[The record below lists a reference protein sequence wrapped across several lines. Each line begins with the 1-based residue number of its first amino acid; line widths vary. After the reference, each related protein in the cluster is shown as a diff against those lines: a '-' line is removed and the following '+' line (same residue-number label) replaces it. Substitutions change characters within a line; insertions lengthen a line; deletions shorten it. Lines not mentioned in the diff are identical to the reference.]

1 MPKILPPPEG
11 PTRAEQEQHW
21 PAFPVKDWSKSFILP
36 FPATLHVAADVMD
49 ELHFGRGGH
58 SYIAPTQYGKSTL
71 IRYLLRAIP
80 ERYPNMIA
88 VRLEFEISN
97 HPSPRE
103 FYKVLLRGLDPQ
115 LEIRHFLEDR
125 RDQAL
130 AEYLTLA
137 TPKSPPFIVFLVDE
151 IQNGGSL
158 VLEWLKFFM
167 GMLDECGV
175 RNAAFG
181 FGNSGLTAAVK
192 KVRLA
197 HQKHL
202 LKRYFRHVL
211 SMPGIA
217 TRMALGRVFRII
229 DWTWRWAE
237 FGWTISQF
245 YFPLAYRAGW
255 RITNETGLAWAALMA
270 AAGAG
275 GRGIEI
281 GADVVRDLLQ
291 YYLTQFSRFDS
302 PKWKGTDAHWKE
314 ATTACDLSLLSD

>member
-1 MPKILPPPEG
+1 MPKLSLPPEG

-21 PAFPVKDWSKSFILP
+21 SAFPVRDWPKTFILP

-71 IRYLLRAIP
+71 IRYLQRAIP

-88 VRLEFEISN
+88 VRLEFETASR
-97 HPSPRE
+97 PSPRE
-103 FYKVLLRGLDPQ
+103 FYKVLLRGIDPQ
-115 LEIRHFLEDR
+115 LEMRHFLEDR

-130 AEYLTLA
+130 AEYLLLA

-151 IQNGGSL
+151 IQNGGEL
-158 VLEWLKFFM
+158 VLEWLKYFM

-202 LKRYFRHVL
+202 LKRYFREVL
-211 SMPGIA
+211 SMPAIA
-217 TRMALGRVFRII
+217 SRLGLSRVFHII
-229 DWTWRWAE
+229 DWTWRWE
-237 FGWTISQF
+237 QIGWTISQF
-245 YFPLAYRAGW
+245 YFPQAFHAGW
-255 RITNETGLAWAALMA
+255 RITNESGLAWAAIKA

-275 GRGIEI
+275 GRRLEI

-291 YYLTQFSRFDS
+291 YYLTQFSQFDR
-302 PKWKGTDAHWKE
+302 PTWKGTDEHWRE
-314 ATTACDLSLLSD
+314 ATSACDLSLLFD

>member
-1 MPKILPPPEG
+1 MSKLPPPPEG
-11 PTRAEQEQHW
+11 PTRAEQERHW
-21 PAFPVKDWSKSFILP
+21 NAFPVKDWSKEFILP
-36 FPATLHVAADVMD
+36 FPATLQVAAHVMD
-49 ELHFGRGGH
+49 ELHFARGGH
-58 SYIAPTQYGKSTL
+58 SFIAPTQYGKSTL
-71 IRYLLRAIP
+71 IRYLIREIP
-80 ERYPNMIA
+80 EHYPNMIV
-88 VRLEFEISN
+88 VRLEFETSIR
-97 HPSPRE
+97 PTPRE

-137 TPKSPPFIVFLVDE
+137 LPKSPPFIVFLVDE
-151 IQNGGSL
+151 IQNGGAL

-202 LKRYFRHVL
+202 LKRYFRDVL
-211 SMPGIA
+211 SMPGINS
-217 TRMALGRVFRII
+217 RMSLSRVFRIV
-229 DWTWRWAE
+229 DWSWRWTQV
-237 FGWTISQF
+237 GWTISQF
-245 YFPLAYRAGW
+245 YFPQAFGAGW
-255 RITNETGLAWAALMA
+255 RITNESGLAWGALKA
-270 AAGAG
+270 GAGAG
-275 GRGIEI
+275 GRGMEI

-302 PKWKGTDAHWKE
+302 PKWKGTDEQWEE
-314 ATTACDLSLLSD
+314 AASACDLSLLLD

>member
-1 MPKILPPPEG
+1 MPKLTPPPEG
-11 PTRAEQEQHW
+11 PTRVEQERHW
-21 PAFPVKDWSKSFILP
+21 NAFPVRNWSKTFVLP
-36 FPATLHVAADVMD
+36 FPVMLNVAADVMD

-58 SYIAPTQYGKSTL
+58 SYIAPTQFGKSTL
-71 IRYLLRAIP
+71 IRYLLHAIP
-80 ERYPNMIA
+80 ERYPNMLA
-88 VRLEFEISN
+88 VRLEFEMSKN
-97 HPSPRE
+97 PSQRE
-103 FYKVLLRGLDPQ
+103 FYRTLLRGLDPQ
-115 LEIRHFLEDR
+115 LVLRHFLEDR

-130 AEYLTLA
+130 AEYLALA

-151 IQNGGSL
+151 IQNGGAL

-192 KVRLA
+192 KVRQA
-197 HQKHL
+197 HQNHL
-202 LKRYFRHVL
+202 LKRYFRRVL

-217 TRMALGRVFRII
+217 NRMTLSRIFRIV
-229 DWTWRWAE
+229 DWAWRWTE

-245 YFPLAYRAGW
+245 YFPQAFQAGW
-255 RITNETGLAWAALMA
+255 RITNESGLAWTALNT

-275 GRGIEI
+275 GRGMEI
-281 GADVVRDLLQ
+281 GVDVVRDLLQ

-302 PKWKGTDAHWKE
+302 PKWNGTSDHWDE
-314 ATTACDLSLLSD
+314 AAKACDLSLLLD

>member
-1 MPKILPPPEG
+1 MPKLPPPPGG

-21 PAFPVKDWSKSFILP
+21 SAFPVQGWLKSFILP

-58 SYIAPTQYGKSTL
+58 SYIGPTQFGKSTL

-80 ERYPNMIA
+80 ERYPNMVA

-103 FYKVLLRGLDPQ
+103 FYKVLLRGIDPQ
-115 LEIRHFLEDR
+115 LEMRHFLEDR
-125 RDQAL
+125 RDQTL
-130 AEYLTLA
+130 AEYVALA
-137 TPKSPPFIVFLVDE
+137 VCKSPPFIVFLVDE
-151 IQNGGSL
+151 IQNSGPL

-202 LKRYFRHVL
+202 LKRYFRRVL
-211 SMPGIA
+211 SMPGIT

-245 YFPLAYRAGW
+245 YFPQAYRDGW
-255 RITNETGLAWAALMA
+255 RITNETGLAWAALTA

-275 GRGIEI
+275 ERSIEI

-291 YYLTQFSRFDS
+291 YYLTQFARFDS
-302 PKWKGTDAHWKE
+302 PSWKGTDAHWTE
-314 ATTACDLSLLSD
+314 AATACDLSLLFD

>member
-1 MPKILPPPEG
+1 MPKLSPPPEG

-21 PAFPVKDWSKSFILP
+21 SAFPVKDWSKSFILP
-36 FPATLHVAADVMD
+36 FPTTLHVAADVMD

-58 SYIAPTQYGKSTL
+58 SYIGPTQYGKSTL

-80 ERYPNMIA
+80 DRYPNMIA

-97 HPSPRE
+97 RPLPRE

-115 LEIRHFLEDR
+115 LEMRHFLEDR

-130 AEYLTLA
+130 AEYLALA
-137 TPKSPPFIVFLVDE
+137 TPKSLPFIVFLVDE
-151 IQNGGSL
+151 IQNCSPL

-175 RNAAFG
+175 RNVAFG

-202 LKRYFRHVL
+202 LKRYFRQVL
-211 SMPGIA
+211 SVPGIS
-217 TRMALGRVFRII
+217 TSIALGRVFRII

-245 YFPLAYRAGW
+245 YFPLAYGAGW
-255 RITNETGLAWAALMA
+255 RITNETGLAWAALMNV
-270 AAGAG
+270 AGAG
-275 GRGIEI
+275 GQGIEV
-281 GADVVRDLLQ
+281 GADVVRDVLQ
-291 YYLTQFSRFDS
+291 YYLTQFSRFDN
-302 PKWKGTDAHWKE
+302 PQWKGTDEHWKE
-314 ATTACDLSLLSD
+314 AATACDLSLLPD

>member
-1 MPKILPPPEG
+1 MPKLPPPPEG
-11 PTRAEQEQHW
+11 PTRVEQEQHW
-21 PAFPVKDWSKSFILP
+21 LAFPVRDWSKTFILP
-36 FPATLHVAADVMD
+36 FPATLHVAADVLD

-71 IRYLLRAIP
+71 IRYLLHAIP

-88 VRLEFEISN
+88 VRLEFEPSN
-97 HPSPRE
+97 SPSQRK
-103 FYKVLLRGLDPQ
+103 FYKALLHGIDPQ
-115 LEIRHFLEDR
+115 LVVRHYLEDR
-125 RDQAL
+125 EDQAL
-130 AEYLTLA
+130 AEYLALA
-137 TPKSPPFIVFLVDE
+137 TPKSPPFVVFLVDE
-151 IQNGGSL
+151 IQNGGPL

-192 KVRLA
+192 KVRQA

-202 LKRYFRHVL
+202 LKRYFRQVL
-211 SMPGIA
+211 SIPGIA
-217 TRMALGRVFRII
+217 TRMALARVFRII

-245 YFPLAYRAGW
+245 YFPLAFRAGW
-255 RITNETGLAWAALMA
+255 RITNESGLAWDALMA

-275 GRGIEI
+275 GRRIEI

-302 PKWKGTDAHWKE
+302 AHWKGTDEHWKE
-314 ATTACDLSLLSD
+314 AATACDLGLLFD

>member
-1 MPKILPPPEG
+1 MSKLPPPPEG

-21 PAFPVKDWSKSFILP
+21 SAFPVKDWSKAFILP
-36 FPATLHVAADVMD
+36 FPATLHVAANVMD

-58 SYIAPTQYGKSTL
+58 SYIAPTQYGKSKL
-71 IRYLLRAIP
+71 IRYLLREIP
-80 ERYPNMIA
+80 ENYPNMIA
-88 VRLEFEISN
+88 VRLEFETSTR
-97 HPSPRE
+97 PSPRE

-125 RDQAL
+125 RDQSL
-130 AEYLTLA
+130 AEYLALA

-151 IQNGGSL
+151 IQNGGVL

-202 LKRYFRHVL
+202 LKRYFRKVL
-211 SMPGIA
+211 SVPGI
-217 TRMALGRVFRII
+217 TSRMGLSRVFRII
-229 DWTWRWAE
+229 DWTWRWAQ

-245 YFPLAYRAGW
+245 YFPLAFRAGW
-255 RITNETGLAWAALMA
+255 RITNETGLAWATLKA

-275 GRGIEI
+275 GRGMEI

-291 YYLTQFSRFDS
+291 YYLTQSSRFDS
-302 PKWKGTDAHWKE
+302 PKWKGTDEHWKE
-314 ATTACDLSLLSD
+314 AASACDLSLLFD

>member
-1 MPKILPPPEG
+1 MSKLPPPPEG

-21 PAFPVKDWSKSFILP
+21 SAFPVKDWPKTFILP
-36 FPATLHVAADVMD
+36 FPTTLHVAADVMD

-58 SYIAPTQYGKSTL
+58 SFIAPTQYGKSTL

-80 ERYPNMIA
+80 DQYPNMIA
-88 VRLEFEISN
+88 VRLEFETSSR
-97 HPSPRE
+97 PSPRE

-115 LEIRHFLEDR
+115 LEVRHFLEDR

-130 AEYLTLA
+130 AEYLALA

-151 IQNGGSL
+151 IQNGGAL

-192 KVRLA
+192 KVRQA

-202 LKRYFRHVL
+202 LKRYFREVL

-217 TRMALGRVFRII
+217 SRMGLSRVFRVI
-229 DWTWRWAE
+229 DWTWRWAQ

-245 YFPLAYRAGW
+245 YFPPSVPRRVAHHQRN
-255 RITNETGLAWAALMA
+255 RTGLG
-270 AAGAG
+270 GAKSR
-275 GRGIEI
+275 GRGRSAGHGDWRRRGSRPAAVLPHAVFSLRQPQVERHRRALER
-281 GADVVRDLLQ
+281 GGVRVRLK
-291 YYLTQFSRFDS
+291 
-302 PKWKGTDAHWKE
+302 PAV
-314 ATTACDLSLLSD
+314 